1 MRQIPHRVTS
11 SGEFEQEGMT
21 LELMNEWNRVYAGP
35 APMII
40 INGRAKASPTI
51 EEVVAEYDRCKE

>member
-1 MRQIPHRVTS
+1 
-11 SGEFEQEGMT
+11 MT